1 MHAWLKFEGYSSK
14 NEAATPLRS
23 SKLKWAWRAQFLSHN
38 LQILWKFIFF
48 ESLQM
53 IVKPSLAIS
62 NSIEFGKK
70 WSSPPSMCKG
80 VLALGYESACP
91 GLRKNFRP
99 LSMPWEALS
108 IPRSPFSPAKTSLR
122 LVFGNW
128 ASLRSWNEKFL
139 SRHEK
144 FAFSFATTWTLTFL
158 PYRTIILNSNEFSKL
173 NTNSEAK

>member
-1 MHAWLKFEGYSSK
+1 MQYLIWKVSVMVKTYLIGQYSYGGCGSK
-14 NEAATPLRS
+14 IRAATPLRS

-80 VLALGYESACP
+80 VLALSLTNFYIIRVNNTFDLSVWALPSVICLESLFSIPA
-91 GLRKNFRP
+91 KAWP
-99 LSMPWEALS
+99 LLS
-108 IPRSPFSPAKTSLR
+108 IGLLLPIYRLKSL
-122 LVFGNW
+122 LG
-128 ASLRSWNEKFL
+128 
-139 SRHEK
+139 
-144 FAFSFATTWTLTFL
+144 
-158 PYRTIILNSNEFSKL
+158 
-173 NTNSEAK
+173 

>member
-1 MHAWLKFEGYSSK
+1 MHAWLKFEGHSSK

-108 IPRSPFSPAKTSLR
+108 IPRSPFSPAKTSILEWNVPLAVWKVCLQFCHNLDTYFPTLQNVYSAFCCR
-122 LVFGNW
+122 KLYF
-128 ASLRSWNEKFL
+128 SWE
-139 SRHEK
+139 EQ
-144 FAFSFATTWTLTFL
+144 TTMF
-158 PYRTIILNSNEFSKL
+158 YF
-173 NTNSEAK
+173 